1 LKVLHHRKNLDQRLL
16 TLLQWLVL
24 VLVVLPGEEFL
35 RLRLFK
41 LSLVF
46 LVLFVVLVDLLLV

>member
-1 LKVLHHRKNLDQRLL
+1 LKVLHHRKNRDQRLL